1 MACAGFLLQP
11 FCYLSA
17 GSRGFFEALFRHLAL
32 LLPVRPTEEGLGLP
46 RRVPRLL
53 SCFWFVTLHVF
64 NLFSHSAFD
73 LVSRDY
79 TVCLPREGTVTS
91 PLPPCSCWSGAKL
104 LMGAL
109 LMEKK
114 GRHPCPMVIQLLM
127 PFPQSSSGEV
137 VLATFKIVFSLK
149 ITPTAPTP
157 SPWILGSIHPTEIC
171 FLKLIFFSWLA
182 SCLFFEVV
190 VGVWGVVGWHL
201 SQAYHPSWNISIL
214 ELPRQFSG

>member
-1 MACAGFLLQP
+1 MVSLRLSLGIWPRSSLCAPQRKAWAFPAGFPGSYLAFGSQPCMCSISLVTQLLIWSLGIILCISQ
-11 FCYLSA
+11 
-17 GSRGFFEALFRHLAL
+17 GKGL
-32 LLPVRPTEEGLGLP
+32 LLP
-46 RRVPRLL
+46 
-53 SCFWFVTLHVF
+53 
-64 NLFSHSAFD
+64 HSPH
-73 LVSRDY
+73 S
-79 TVCLPREGTVTS
+79 S
-91 PLPPCSCWSGAKL
+91 WSGARM

-114 GRHPCPMVIQLLM
+114 GRRPCLMVIQLLM

-171 FLKLIFFSWLA
+171 FLKLIFFCWLA

-190 VGVWGVVGWHL
+190 VWAGWGGIFPKHIIPLGTSAYWDFPDSSVIRTPH
-201 SQAYHPSWNISIL
+201 SQCRGHSFD
-214 ELPRQFSG
+214 PRSGN

>member
-1 MACAGFLLQP
+1 MCSISLVTRLLIWSLGIILCVSQ
-11 FCYLSA
+11 
-17 GSRGFFEALFRHLAL
+17 GKGL
-32 LLPVRPTEEGLGLP
+32 LLP
-46 RRVPRLL
+46 
-53 SCFWFVTLHVF
+53 
-64 NLFSHSAFD
+64 HS
-73 LVSRDY
+73 
-79 TVCLPREGTVTS
+79 
-91 PLPPCSCWSGAKL
+91 PPSAPHSCWSGARL

-114 GRHPCPMVIQLLM
+114 GRRPCLMVIQLLM

-171 FLKLIFFSWLA
+171 FLKLIFFRWLA

-190 VGVWGVVGWHL
+190 VSAGGGTFFSSISSPLEHQHIGTSQTVQWLGLHTPSVGGTG
-201 SQAYHPSWNISIL
+201 SIHGQGTRSHK
-214 ELPRQFSG
+214 PCIRTKTNKNS